1 MHNIENGG
9 NVCKCGMGVNGTGTI
24 LFLAQTDTLGR
35 RLDDDRGINNA
46 RQNGGGCTESYYE
59 NR

>member
-1 MHNIENGG
+1 
-9 NVCKCGMGVNGTGTI
+9 MGVNGTGTI